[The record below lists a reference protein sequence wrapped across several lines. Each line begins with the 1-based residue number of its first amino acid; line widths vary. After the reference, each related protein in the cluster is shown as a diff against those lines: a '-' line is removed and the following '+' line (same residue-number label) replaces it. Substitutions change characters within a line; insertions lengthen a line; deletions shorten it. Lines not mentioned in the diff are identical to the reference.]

1 MEVTFSETT
10 IIHRLPPED
19 RTNFEIFDIIRER
32 LRVNKLWL
40 SVINNIKQ
48 QLWRMGHPKIKK
60 RKRMKEKKRLK
71 EVTRYIIKQD
81 MSP

>member
-1 MEVTFSETT
+1 MEVTFSKTT
-10 IIHRLPPED
+10 IIHQLPPED
-19 RTNFEIFDIIRER
+19 RMNFEIFDIIRER

-40 SVINNIKQ
+40 TVINNIKQ
-48 QLWRMGHPKIKK
+48 QLWKMEHPKIKK